1 LRGRFFTVSNEDFL
15 FHLRFSGGIF
25 IIFSLSGIFLQPLPG
40 LAARQTTLPR
50 AGFNPSAFCPSR
62 YEHSE
67 AVSDPKAKKGKDQ
80 INKNV
85 LKIHG

>member
-1 LRGRFFTVSNEDFL
+1 LGRE
-15 FHLRFSGGIF
+15 
-25 IIFSLSGIFLQPLPG
+25 FSLFFIVGDFLQPLPG

-50 AGFNPSAFCPSR
+50 AGFKPSAFCLLR
-62 YEHSE
+62 HEHSE

-85 LKIHG
+85 LKIHE